1 MNPKMTKMAMLD
13 MCIDLVNMSQDP
25 NSIGVTLLV
34 GGSFISGDLI
44 NKITYY
50 KILGREL
57 ESANCVSDTDK
68 ANLIGECINISLKER
83 ETLNE
88 SAQEKQEFE
97 RGEIYLK
104 NIKILTGL
112 NFPISFNNG
121 LLALSAD
128 AIEGFIWGTPTTD
141 A

>member
-1 MNPKMTKMAMLD
+1 M
-13 MCIDLVNMSQDP
+13 P
-25 NSIGVTLLV
+25 NSILPSIREFVI
-34 GGSFISGDLI
+34 FISGDLI

-68 ANLIGECINISLKER
+68 ANIIGECINTSIKER
-83 ETLNE
+83 ETSSE
-88 SAQEKQEFE
+88 SAREKQEFK
-97 RGEIYLK
+97 RDEIYLK

-128 AIEGFIWGTPTTD
+128 AIEGFIWGTPTTG